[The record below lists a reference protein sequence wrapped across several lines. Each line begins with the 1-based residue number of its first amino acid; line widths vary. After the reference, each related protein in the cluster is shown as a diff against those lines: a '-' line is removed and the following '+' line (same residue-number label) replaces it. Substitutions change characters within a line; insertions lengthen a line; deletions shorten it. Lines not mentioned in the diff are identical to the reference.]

1 MEGFEILYWHW
12 IVLGLLLIGLE
23 IVLPTFMTLWFG
35 LGAILIGVVLFL
47 FPDLPLAW
55 QLLIWLLDS
64 SLLVYAWFRFIQ
76 PQMKDKTKAG
86 MGRESLIGE
95 TGIVIR
101 VPQDGRRGMLR
112 FPTPIVGDDEWEII
126 CESNLAEGD
135 RVIVIELSG
144 NALVVNKK

>member
-1 MEGFEILYWHW
+1 MEGFDILYWHW
-12 IVLGLLLIGLE
+12 IVLGILLIGLE

-35 LGAILIGVVLFL
+35 IGAIFIGVVLFL

-64 SLLVYAWFRFIQ
+64 SALVFLWFKYIQ
-76 PQMKDKTKAG
+76 PQMKDRTKAG

-112 FPTPIVGDDEWEII
+112 FPTPILGDDEWEIY
-126 CESNLAEGD
+126 CESPLEEGD

>member
-12 IVLGLLLIGLE
+12 IVFGLLLIGLE

-35 LGAILIGVVLFL
+35 LGAIFIGVVFFL

-64 SLLVYAWFRFIQ
+64 SLLVYVWFRFIQ

-112 FPTPIVGDDEWEII
+112 FPTPIMGDDEWEII
-126 CESNLAEGD
+126 CETCLAEGD

>member
-1 MEGFEILYWHW
+1 MEGFAIFYWHW

-35 LGAILIGVVLFL
+35 IGAIFIGVVLFA

-64 SLLVYAWFRFIQ
+64 SLLVYVWFRFVQ

-101 VPQDGRRGMLR
+101 APQDGRRGMLR
-112 FPTPIVGDDEWEII
+112 FPTPIMGDDEWEIL
-126 CESNLAEGD
+126 CETDLAEGD
-135 RVIVIELSG
+135 RVMVIELSG

>member
-1 MEGFEILYWHW
+1 MEGFDILYWHW
-12 IVLGLLLIGLE
+12 IVLGILLIGLE

-35 LGAILIGVVLFL
+35 IGAIFIGVVLFL

-64 SLLVYAWFRFIQ
+64 SALVFLWFKYIQ
-76 PQMKDKTKAG
+76 PQMKDRTKAG

-95 TGIVIR
+95 TGMIIR
-101 VPQDGRRGMLR
+101 APQEGRRGMLR
-112 FPTPIVGDDEWEII
+112 FPTPIMGDDEWEII
-126 CESNLAEGD
+126 CETELAEGD

>member
-1 MEGFEILYWHW
+1 MEGFDILYWHW
-12 IVLGLLLIGLE
+12 IVLGILLIGLE

-35 LGAILIGVVLFL
+35 IGAIFIGVVLFL

-64 SLLVYAWFRFIQ
+64 SALVFLWFKYIQ
-76 PQMKDKTKAG
+76 PQMKDHTKAG

-95 TGIVIR
+95 TGMIIR
-101 VPQDGRRGMLR
+101 APQEGRRGMLR
-112 FPTPIVGDDEWEII
+112 FPTPIMGDDEWEII
-126 CESNLAEGD
+126 CETELAEGD

>member
-1 MEGFEILYWHW
+1 MEGFVILYWHW
-12 IVLGLLLIGLE
+12 IVLGILLIGLE

-35 LGAILIGVVLFL
+35 IGAIFIGVVLFL

-64 SLLVYAWFRFIQ
+64 SALVFLWFKYIQ

-101 VPQDGRRGMLR
+101 APQDARRGMLR
-112 FPTPIVGDDEWEII
+112 FPTPIMGDDEWEII
-126 CESNLAEGD
+126 CESELAEGD